1 MKPRD
6 LLSVLLHRPGVLC
19 RALVDPLLPEG
30 DELELAEGYNGS
42 SRLVRTQGVY
52 EWSER
57 SPPAEAVWLLKRFWL
72 RKTRED
78 CFELS
83 PQSGGPPNCRPLK
96 RALPNILGARKIVPL
111 YPLGARCSGVWLG
124 IGRRT

>member
-1 MKPRD
+1 MKPRA

-30 DELELAEGYNGS
+30 DEPGLAEGYNGWS
-42 SRLVRTQGVY
+42 QLVHTQGVY

-78 CFELS
+78 SFELS
-83 PQSGGPPNCRPLK
+83 HQPGGPSNCRPVK
-96 RALPNILGARKIVPL
+96 HALPNILGAPKIVTL
-111 YPLGARCSGVWLG
+111 YPLGAWSSRVC
-124 IGRRT
+124 

>member
-30 DELELAEGYNGS
+30 DGLKLAEGYNGWS
-42 SRLVRTQGVY
+42 QLVRTQGVY

-83 PQSGGPPNCRPLK
+83 HQLGGPSNCRPVK
-96 RALPNILGARKIVPL
+96 RALPNILGAPKIVTL
-111 YPLGARCSGVWLG
+111 YPLGAWSSRVC
-124 IGRRT
+124 